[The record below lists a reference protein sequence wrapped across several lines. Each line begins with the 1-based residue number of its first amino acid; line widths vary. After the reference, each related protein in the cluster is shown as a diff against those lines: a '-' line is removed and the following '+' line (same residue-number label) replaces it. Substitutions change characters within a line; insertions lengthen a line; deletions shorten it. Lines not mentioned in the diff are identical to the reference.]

1 MILVHTL
8 YAKSFVKRVTT
19 SVSLMS
25 TSRKSGGR
33 ENSDKR
39 DFSVKGSED
48 IEIESESEND
58 GDDRIGSG
66 NGFLMEWHR
75 KGG

>member
-39 DFSVKGSED
+39 DFSVKESE
-48 IEIESESEND
+48 EIESGYD
-58 GDDRIGSG
+58 GNGNG

-75 KGG
+75 KGGLSGE